1 MTETKRRHSKKKR
14 SRKNSRKGQPNEYA
28 KDQLEKLYLDSCAF
42 WYSAKTVSKRIQQN
56 DVKFGTRIEI
66 SLTTA
71 AMVNL
76 GLSLELLMKYLL
88 AITGRGVPHTHRLS
102 SLFRQMS
109 KELRSEMSTAYFQ
122 HLIVNSPK
130 EDLFRAS
137 LKNNAVPENPP
148 RFQIQ
153 TLEGFLTY
161 IDQIGA
167 YDRRYSFEEFSQSK
181 WWIRVDI
188 DWWLGLTTAFV
199 RVANR
204 LRNQNYEN
212 APESDFP

>member
-1 MTETKRRHSKKKR
+1 MTEIKRRHSKKKQ
-14 SRKNSRKGQPNEYA
+14 SRKNSRKGQQNEYT
-28 KDQLEKLYLDSCAF
+28 KYQLEKLYLDSCAF
-42 WYSAKTVSKRIQQN
+42 SYSAKTVSDRIKQN
-56 DVKFGTRIEI
+56 DVKFGSRIEI

-71 AMVNL
+71 ATVNL

-88 AITGRGVPHTHRLS
+88 AITGRGVPYTHRLV

-109 KELRSEMSTAYFQ
+109 EELRNEMSTAYFQ
-122 HLIVNSPK
+122 HLKVNSPK

-137 LKNNAVPENPP
+137 LKSNTMPENPP

-167 YDRRYSFEEFSQSK
+167 YDRRYSFEVFSQSE

-188 DWWLGLTTAFV
+188 DWWLELTNAFV

-204 LRNQNYEN
+204 LRSQNDEDG
-212 APESDFP
+212 PESDFP